1 MRGDTTGR
9 RVRWL
14 AHLGAGLLLITTASA
29 APPNLQQI
37 SSFITDQY
45 SYDLQLCAEAPIAA
59 PNTYWLLNDNLEAA
73 VALAGPSPS
82 KAYNIAAALYQRGYM
97 TNDMIEALH
106 GQGIPW
112 PPRTP
117 SVVVVEDNLPN
128 YIIQTEVRDGGEI
141 SSWSGY
147 GDLVAMRA
155 IALANEGDTAG
166 ADTTLDTL
174 FAMWDGVGIDDA
186 VHQSTGIYATY
197 KLALLL
203 IAADEVGKTVPFRTE
218 IEDRLGLQQ
227 RADGGI
233 ITDYQPD
240 GTPTGDA
247 NVETS
252 SLTYVAMLGDG
263 LGDHNLVSNGTFEL
277 EALPGNPG
285 APLDWFHSADG
296 WDWTTATHRS
306 GSHAIVLNDASASA
320 EYDWRSLA
328 FPVTPGEQLR
338 ATVYCQRTV
347 ASGALHVMVR
357 FFLDAEAT
365 QFVSE
370 VSTDITGSTAD
381 FEPTYLFGIEV
392 PAGAAYCD
400 VRLITDGPTIGTF
413 VIDDVFVGRLPDA
426 SQPDEFALE
435 DFNRVA
441 NSTVEMAGEPGYPA
455 SWYHAIYGTVWD
467 TSQCVSPTHC
477 LKIEDYSYSESSDWR
492 SIEFAV
498 APGERLT
505 LSYYTDYLAV
515 SLNFGAFIR
524 YFDANGTWLGQ
535 DTDLISGTR
544 PLGDVPFEYRE
555 LHGVVPEG
563 AVTADVFIFTNDV
576 FNTGEA
582 YYDDIRVDDNL
593 VRNARMELGNGDDP
607 DDWFHGAMT
616 SREMPWDAP
625 TPFYVIQI
633 DDDDPN
639 GYTDWRCKPFDITG
653 LDALAFGF
661 RSKRT
666 DLVGEPVALLRFWE
680 DVDASGDNP
689 VGFVSEV
696 PVPLSGDTNG
706 FEVVSLTADVPA
718 GAAYADVVFATFN
731 DAAITGTLQFDD
743 VVVVPTESS
752 GCPNPGCE
760 GGDIDG
766 DCDVDLSDLAM
777 LLAAYNTCDGDAG
790 YDPAADFDAS
800 GCVDL
805 ADLASLLAV
814 YGMDC
819 N

>member
-1 MRGDTTGR
+1 MRGDTIR
-9 RVRWL
+9 RPVRALAWL
-14 AHLGAGLLLITTASA
+14 GTLWLLAAAAVA
-29 APPNLQQI
+29 APPDSQQI
-37 SSFITDQY
+37 STFITGQY

-82 KAYNIAAALYQRGYM
+82 KAYGIAAALYQYGYM

-112 PPRTP
+112 PPHAP
-117 SVVVVEDNLPN
+117 SALVIDDSLPD
-128 YIIQTEVRDGGEI
+128 YIIKTEVRDGGEI
-141 SSWSGY
+141 SSWADY

-155 IALANEGDTAG
+155 IALANEGDPAA
-166 ADTTLDTL
+166 ADSTLDTL
-174 FAMWDGVGIDDA
+174 FAMWDGVGIDDV
-186 VHQSTGIYATY
+186 VHQSSGIYATY

-203 IAADEVGKTVPFRTE
+203 IAADEVGKTVPFRSA
-218 IEDRLGLQQ
+218 IEDRFGAQQ

-252 SLTYVAMLGDG
+252 SLVYVAMQGAG
-263 LGDHNLVSNGTFEL
+263 LGAHNLVSNGTFEL
-277 EALPGNPG
+277 EALPGSPG

-306 GSHAIVLNDASASA
+306 GTHAIAINDASATDG
-320 EYDWRSLA
+320 YDWRSLT
-328 FPVTPGEQLR
+328 FPVTPGEKLR
-338 ATVYCQRTV
+338 ATVFHQQV
-347 ASGALHVMVR
+347 VVSGSLHMMVR
-357 FFLDAEAT
+357 FFTDPDAT
-365 QFVSE
+365 QFISE
-370 VSTDITGSTAD
+370 VSTEISGTNSS
-381 FEPTYLFGIEV
+381 FEPTYLFGIDV
-392 PAGAAYCD
+392 PPGAAYCD
-400 VRLITDGPTIGTF
+400 VRLITDGPTVGTF
-413 VIDDVFVGRLPDA
+413 YIDDVYVGRLPDA
-426 SQPDEFALE
+426 SQPDEFTLE

-441 NSTVEMAGEPGYPA
+441 NPTVEMAGEPGYPA

-467 TSQCVSPTHC
+467 TSQYVSPTHC
-477 LKIEDYSYSESSDWR
+477 LKIEDSSFSESADWR

-498 APGERLT
+498 TPGERLT

-524 YFDANGTWLGQ
+524 YFDASGTWLGQ

-544 PLGDVPFEYRE
+544 PLGEVPFEYRE
-555 LHGVVPEG
+555 LHGVVPAG
-563 AVTADVFIFTNDV
+563 AVTADVFIFTNDL

-582 YYDDIRVDDNL
+582 YYDDIRVDNNL

-607 DDWFHGAMT
+607 DDWFHGTMT

-625 TPFYVIQI
+625 TPFYAIQI
-633 DDDDPN
+633 DDTDPN
-639 GYTDWRCKPFDITG
+639 AYTDWRCKPFDISG

-666 DLVGEPVALLRFWE
+666 NLVGEPVALLRFWQ
-680 DVDASGDNP
+680 DVDASGNNP
-689 VGFVSEV
+689 VGFVDEV
-696 PVPLSGDTNG
+696 PVILSGDTNG
-706 FEVVSLTADVPA
+706 FEVVSLTADIPA

-731 DAAITGTLQFDD
+731 DPAITGTLQFDD
-743 VVVVPTESS
+743 VVVAPTEGS

-766 DCDVDLSDLAM
+766 DCDVDLSDLAI

-814 YGMDC
+814 YGADC